1 LYEKL
6 STIMDKMDCSET
18 GLRYDVVPSFWGILM
33 EMVELSQKEIRALI
47 TFMESRDVEEWSEIL
62 DLPELITLHTKLRE
76 SQTY

>member
-1 LYEKL
+1 
-6 STIMDKMDCSET
+6 
-18 GLRYDVVPSFWGILM
+18 M

-62 DLPELITLHTKLRE
+62 DLPELIALHTKLRE

>member
-1 LYEKL
+1 
-6 STIMDKMDCSET
+6 
-18 GLRYDVVPSFWGILM
+18 M

-62 DLPELITLHTKLRE
+62 DLPELITLHTKLHE

>member
-1 LYEKL
+1 
-6 STIMDKMDCSET
+6 
-18 GLRYDVVPSFWGILM
+18 M